1 MRLLYTLL
9 AVLTMGIASAQSDPY
24 PANTGG
30 NYSVANVTWNGAEY
44 NYIFDAREGSVP
56 NLNTVYTLS
65 HYATTS
71 TVGGPEIF
79 AIGSTTY
86 NVVGDWSSYTDFG
99 PRTEFLYDEFS
110 GWYSDSTI
118 IFNEFDEVTNR
129 ISPPEGLIIPRGGV
143 N

>member
-30 NYSVANVTWNGAEY
+30 NYSVLTVECDGSEY
-44 NYIFDAREGSVP
+44 FYIYDAREDYQRPSATG
-56 NLNTVYTLS
+56 TTE

-71 TVGGPEIF
+71 TSGGPEAFI
-79 AIGSTTY
+79 AGDDHYI
-86 NVVGDWSSYTDFG
+86 VVGEWSSYNDLGDAVETLGDG
-99 PRTEFLYDEFS
+99 EWH
-110 GWYSDSTI
+110 GWYTASSIEIDSGEVIRSMDSTPSC
-118 IFNEFDEVTNR
+118 N
-129 ISPPEGLIIPRGGV
+129 GV